1 MGDTN
6 LTNLW
11 RRAFVLVAFDLDA
24 TIPADI
30 DTAFNSDWDDVG
42 ILVKG
47 GPSGTTAYGQDTD
60 FYGRNGEFLDS
71 LIDDRSDVLD
81 FACHEDNEVTQAL
94 RGVESGIAY
103 AVGPVKVRIALE
115 TRNLDKKRR
124 KISAAHALIF
134 PNGATTAAENEVES
148 FSFQARVIPD
158 GETVNADGAPAV
170 WIEQRTNDAS
180 S

>member
-1 MGDTN
+1 MGDPN

-24 TIPADI
+24 VVPANI
-30 DTAFNSDWDDVG
+30 STAFNSDWDDVG

-47 GPSGTTAYGQDTD
+47 GPAGNTSFGQDTD

-71 LIDDRSDVLD
+71 LIDDRTDTLD
-81 FACHEDNEVTQAL
+81 FACHEDNEITQAL
-94 RGVESGIAY
+94 RGVEAGVAY
-103 AVGPVKVRIALE
+103 ATGPVKVKLALE

-124 KISAAHALIF
+124 KISAGHALIF

-148 FSFQARVIPD
+148 FGFQARLVPD
-158 GETVNADGAPAV
+158 SGTLNADGAPAV